1 VPRTED
7 PRVEHA
13 DHPMP
18 RAGSVSST
26 SARPQAPAGVEVLA
40 PGAPGAPVVLIT
52 ECDHDTFDAEIAV
65 ARQAGVELRLA
76 QARTA
81 EELVT
86 AAAGAA
92 GLVVQ
97 YAEISAAVLDA
108 LPGLRVVS
116 RYGVGVDSV
125 DVAAAAA
132 RGVTV
137 CNVPDYGTEAVS
149 DHAIALALTAS
160 RGVAR
165 LDRGVRAGRFDLQAV
180 RPVGQVRG
188 SVFGVVG
195 VGRIGHATALKARGL
210 GYEVLGFDVLAPDAD
225 GELHG
230 VPVAPLDEVLRR
242 ADVVSLHTP
251 LTAATHHL
259 VGRRELALMKPTAV
273 LVNTSRGGVVDTD
286 ALVAALGEGR
296 LRAAGIDVHEEEPVP
311 VGHPLT
317 RLENVTLTPHLAW
330 YTEESYTELKRRTVE
345 NAVEAIAGRVPRNV
359 VTEETR

>member
-1 VPRTED
+1 
-7 PRVEHA
+7 
-13 DHPMP
+13 MP
-18 RAGSVSST
+18 RAHRPDVET
-26 SARPQAPAGVEVLA
+26 AARAAPSDDPAPRAGAWRQVPNAVEVLA
-40 PGAPGAPVVLIT
+40 AATPSAPVVLIT
-52 ECDHDTFDAEIAV
+52 DCDHDTFDAEIAV
-65 ARQAGVELRLA
+65 ARAAGVELRLA

-81 EELVT
+81 EELVA

-97 YAEISAAVLDA
+97 YAEISARVMDA

-125 DVAAAAA
+125 DVGAAAA
-132 RGVTV
+132 RGITV

-149 DHAIALALTAS
+149 DHAIALALAAA

-180 RPVGQVRG
+180 RPIGQVRG

-210 GYEVLGFDVLAPDAD
+210 GYEVLGYDVLAPDD
-225 GELHG
+225 RGELRE
-230 VPVAPLDEVLRR
+230 VTLAPLEEVLRR
-242 ADVVSLHTP
+242 SDVVSLHTP
-251 LTAATHHL
+251 LTAETHHL
-259 VGRRELALMKPTAV
+259 IGGRELALMKPTAV

-286 ALVAALGEGR
+286 ALVAALGDGR

-317 RLENVTLTPHLAW
+317 RLENVVLTPHLAW
-330 YTEESYTELKRRTVE
+330 YTEESYTELKRRTLE
-345 NAVEAIAGRVPRNV
+345 NAVDAIAGRVPRNV